1 MARKLYRPSKAQ
13 IYWLAAVAALAVGS
27 ALYVRY
33 RIIEASAVGLA
44 CDAGLQNWQC
54 GVRRI
59 ATAMFN
65 NSAFGIIALAAAMLN
80 LIRPSVV
87 LLTLGLVAGG
97 AGVVLYNGGL
107 SALALALLI
116 LSLARPAPEP
126 D

>member
-13 IYWLAAVAALAVGS
+13 IYWLAAVAALAVGG

-33 RIIEASAVGLA
+33 RIIEASVVGLA
-44 CDAGLQNWQC
+44 CDAGLQDWRC
-54 GVRRI
+54 GVRRA

-65 NSAFGIIALAAAMLN
+65 NSAFGVIALVAAALN
-80 LIRPSVV
+80 LIRPSIV
-87 LLTLGLVAGG
+87 LLTLGLLAGG
-97 AGVVLYNGGL
+97 AGLVLYNGGL
-107 SALALALLI
+107 AAVALALLI

>member
-1 MARKLYRPSKAQ
+1 MARKVYRPTTGQAC
-13 IYWLAAVAALAVGS
+13 WLVAIGIFAIVA

-33 RIIEASAVGLA
+33 GVIEVSAVGLA
-44 CDAGLQNWQC
+44 CDAGLQSWQC
-54 GVRRI
+54 AARKY
-59 ATAMFN
+59 ATVMFN
-65 NSAFGIIALAAAMLN
+65 NSVFGYVALIAGVLN
-80 LIRPSVV
+80 LVRPSVV

-97 AGVVLYNGGL
+97 AGVVLYNGAL